1 MLLFL
6 CVLLWE
12 MFHERYFHVRE
23 GTFFAIWFIS
33 VDQHPKWIISLTPRR
48 SATLRDASATLPRRR
63 EKARDVPR
71 RFRDASAN
79 LSKSTTFRPRDLG
92 NHCFCYLRDAF
103 VRRNDAFNRQKSPA
117 TLRDASATLARRLCC
132 FWVKL
137 TMLPAKSVFQRN
149 VFLSSGR
156 QSFCQ
161 FCLPAMF
168 FIVRHG

>member
-1 MLLFL
+1 MRPNSLRQRFPQPFDVVWRLPLQLVALYMPWYLSFCCFL

-71 RFRDASAN
+71 RFRDASATLVLFLGEVN
-79 LSKSTTFRPRDLG
+79 HVAREICFSEKCLFEFRKTEFLPILLASYVF
-92 NHCFCYLRDAF
+92 HCPTWL
-103 VRRNDAFNRQKSPA
+103 
-117 TLRDASATLARRLCC
+117 
-132 FWVKL
+132 
-137 TMLPAKSVFQRN
+137 
-149 VFLSSGR
+149 
-156 QSFCQ
+156 
-161 FCLPAMF
+161 
-168 FIVRHG
+168 I